1 MWIIPLCLKYYDS
14 KLDVVRRFFLQKK
27 FICDIGEK
35 GRNMDIECIL
45 IIGMKN
51 GRWIFVALY

>member
-14 KLDVVRRFFLQKK
+14 KLDVARRIFLGKK

-35 GRNMDIECIL
+35 GRNMDMECIF
-45 IIGMKN
+45 IIAMEN
-51 GRWIFVALY
+51 GQWIFVALC